1 MSITSSVPQA
11 SQYNSNGIARISH
24 HNSISSIQKSMTMD
38 ITNVETLKYKGKEY
52 EVEKLFKMIDKMDE
66 LMRIHFPEIL
76 L

>member
-1 MSITSSVPQA
+1 METISSLVCQA
-11 SQYNSNGIARISH
+11 SQYASATTGISH
-24 HNSISSIQKSMTMD
+24 HNSLSNIQKSTTMD

-52 EVEKLFKMIDKMDE
+52 EVERLFKMIDKIDE

>member
-11 SQYNSNGIARISH
+11 SQNNSNGIALISH